1 MNLAEIANINAEK
14 FSQKPALGFRKKEE
28 WKEISWL
35 QLRNIVFK
43 TANALKNAGI
53 SEGDRVAIYSENSA
67 EWVCMDLA
75 ILSLG
80 AITVPIYATNN
91 LEQAEY
97 ILNDSEAK
105 IILAGNQ
112 EQYDFSREI
121 LRKSKFLTL
130 VIAAKKLI
138 WKKDENSV
146 YFEDFIEKSSEN
158 FNIIPKNPDDLAT
171 LIYTSGTTG
180 VPKGVMLT
188 HGNFIR
194 AFEAHFEFFRF
205 KNFEKE
211 HSLAFLPLTHVFE
224 RSWTLLCLYGGAK
237 VTLLENPK
245 LIASALAE
253 VKPTMMCA
261 VPRFYQKIYGGILET
276 VKSGSATKQKIFSWA
291 IKTGTKAV
299 EYRRL
304 GRNLPTFLSMQNTF
318 ANTLVFSK
326 IKQKLGGKLWFLPCG
341 GASVSPEITRFF
353 DAMGL
358 HIIVGY
364 GLTET
369 TATLTAFPVKNY
381 IYGTAGTA
389 MGDTQIKIDNNG
401 EILVKGSGIMK
412 GYYKKPEE
420 TAKVFTEEGFF
431 RTGDAG
437 VLDEH
442 GNLTITDRIKDLMK
456 TSNGKYIAPQPI
468 ENLLSDDHLIDQAML
483 VAEGRPYVTA
493 LIVPNFELLKEQL
506 PKLGVNFSSWEEVV
520 NLTQVKDLYHHKI
533 AEIQKSASGF
543 EKVKKFIL
551 MPSEFEISSGEI
563 TPTLKIKRNIVLEK
577 YKDKIGEMYK

>member
-1 MNLAEIANINAEK
+1 MNLAEIVNINAEK
-14 FSQKPALGFRKKEE
+14 FSKKPALGFRKKEE

-112 EQYDFSREI
+112 EQYDFSYEI
-121 LRKSKFLTL
+121 LQKSKFLKL

-138 WKKDENSV
+138 WKKDESSV
-146 YFEDFIEKSSEN
+146 YFEDFIEKSSEE

-180 VPKGVMLT
+180 IPKGVMLT

-276 VKSGSATKQKIFSWA
+276 VKSGSPTKQKIFSWA
-291 IKTGTKAV
+291 IKTGTKAA
-299 EYRRL
+299 EYKRL
-304 GRNLPTFLSMQNTF
+304 GQNLPVFLSMQNTL
-318 ANTLVFSK
+318 ANTLVFNK
-326 IKQKLGGKLWFLPCG
+326 IKQKLGGNLWFLPCG
-341 GASVSPEITRFF
+341 GASVSPEITQFF

-369 TATLTAFPVKNY
+369 TATLTAFPPKNY

-437 VLDEH
+437 VLE
-442 GNLTITDRIKDLMK
+442 DRK
-456 TSNGKYIAPQPI
+456 S
-468 ENLLSDDHLIDQAML
+468 
-483 VAEGRPYVTA
+483 
-493 LIVPNFELLKEQL
+493 
-506 PKLGVNFSSWEEVV
+506 VV
-520 NLTQVKDLYHHKI
+520 
-533 AEIQKSASGF
+533 
-543 EKVKKFIL
+543 
-551 MPSEFEISSGEI
+551 
-563 TPTLKIKRNIVLEK
+563 
-577 YKDKIGEMYK
+577 